1 MPASFELIDPLERF
15 LEAREEALSEGVEAA
30 RQAPHAGPKKLLWLG
45 GFALFAISTLILGNT
60 ISPRVGGE
68 SVSSGVASHS
78 DTAAQQQHMSLP
90 AAPSGAQSVHAID
103 PDAFAAQNTE
113 SQVQADQK
121 ATPLSTET
129 TGQQSAAVESS
140 PSAQLRDESSTAV
153 GVTEAPSQPELG
165 DQLLKLT
172 SPATIYNAPSASAD
186 IIGTAFVGARVRVAS
201 QNSGWV
207 KIVDPTSGREG
218 WIDSPD
224 LSPLTPTVG
233 TASTEDFAAKQM
245 SENEPAGALNEPPL
259 EQGFEIPDENDLS
272 AMTQSQPPAKA
283 KRHSSK
289 PHYGRKRFVVRL
301 NLRRFFRR

>member
-1 MPASFELIDPLERF
+1 MPASYEIIDPLERF

-30 RQAPHAGPKKLLWLG
+30 RQAPHAGPKKLLWLAG
-45 GFALFAISTLILGNT
+45 VALFAISTLILGNT

-68 SVSSGVASHS
+68 SVSSGESVPYS

-103 PDAFAAQNTE
+103 PDAFAAQSTE

-121 ATPLSTET
+121 STPLSTET
-129 TGQQSAAVESS
+129 TEQSAAVESS
-140 PSAQLRDESSTAV
+140 SSAQLRDKSSAV

-233 TASTEDFAAKQM
+233 TASTEDFAAKQT

-259 EQGFEIPDENDLS
+259 EQDFEIPDENDLS
-272 AMTQSQPPAKA
+272 AMTQSQPRAKA

>member
-1 MPASFELIDPLERF
+1 
-15 LEAREEALSEGVEAA
+15 
-30 RQAPHAGPKKLLWLG
+30 
-45 GFALFAISTLILGNT
+45 
-60 ISPRVGGE
+60 
-68 SVSSGVASHS
+68 
-78 DTAAQQQHMSLP
+78 MSLP
-90 AAPSGAQSVHAID
+90 AAPSGTQSVHAID
-103 PDAFAAQNTE
+103 PDAFAAQNTK

-121 ATPLSTET
+121 PTPLSTET

-140 PSAQLRDESSTAV
+140 PSELRDESSTAV

-172 SPATIYNAPSASAD
+172 SRATIYNAPSASAD
-186 IIGTAFVGARVRVAS
+186 IIGTAFVGARVHVAS

-207 KIVDPTSGREG
+207 KIVDPASGREG

-224 LSPLTPTVG
+224 LSPLTPNVG
-233 TASTEDFAAKQM
+233 TASTEDFAGKQM
-245 SENEPAGALNEPPL
+245 SENEPAAGLNEPPL

-272 AMTQSQPPAKA
+272 AMTPQSQPPPKA
-283 KRHSSK
+283 ERHSSK